1 MWGTG
6 PSDVGHR
13 SKRCGAQVQAMWDTG
28 PSDVG
33 HRSERC
39 GAQVRAMC
47 VGHRSE
53 RCGAQV
59 RVSIHASSFPSQL
72 PPPSPNDRAVDV
84 DAEDVASGL
93 LASTRYGQY
102 AGSCLPNPGGYVM
115 RFLLTVSLSLSLS
128 LLSLSLPPSLPSLS
142 LSLFCLL
149 FSHLLSSHTLE
160 SLHIY

>member
-1 MWGTG
+1 
-6 PSDVGHR
+6 
-13 SKRCGAQVQAMWDTG
+13 MWDTG
-28 PSDVG
+28 PSD
-33 HRSERC
+33 
-39 GAQVRAMC
+39 